1 MSNTPQSAVRPG
13 GRTARTSDAIRE
25 AAAALLSEI
34 APGDLTVAMIADRA
48 GVNPTT
54 IYRKWGTKDALLGDV
69 LLTLSGTQLAAPD
82 SGSLRADLVAVMD
95 SVAGF
100 LRTPAGFALMR
111 FGAATDG
118 RTSDAL
124 RDTFWSDR
132 LGRARVILERA
143 AERGEEVD
151 VDAGLL
157 AYEAMIGAM
166 HFRLL
171 ERRKPLPE
179 ETPERLVD
187 LMLPGIRKRPAT
199 AQE

>member
-1 MSNTPQSAVRPG
+1 
-13 GRTARTSDAIRE
+13 
-25 AAAALLSEI
+25 
-34 APGDLTVAMIADRA
+34 MIADRA
-48 GVNPTT
+48 GVNPAT

-69 LLTLSGTQLAAPD
+69 LLKLSGTQLAAPD
-82 SGSLRADLVAVMD
+82 SGSLRADLVSVME
-95 SVAGF
+95 SVADF

-118 RTSDAL
+118 QTSDAL
-124 RDTFWSDR
+124 RDTFWNDR

-143 AERGEEVD
+143 AERGEDVD

-171 ERRKPLPE
+171 ERRKPLPKG
-179 ETPERLVD
+179 TPERLVD
-187 LMLPGIRKRPAT
+187 LMLPGVRGRSSSAP
-199 AQE
+199 E